1 MVGERLFG
9 LFTRITRMSE
19 RPQLGYE

>member
-9 LFTRITRMSE
+9 LFTHLTRMSE